1 MSINNY
7 ALNLRKKLIEAHE
20 PVVPEAFDG
29 VTKDKVRLVLAQ
41 IDRASD
47 NMVDAVFAMLD
58 NRPSWFPKAPKGAS
72 FCDGATVA
80 HIGAHIGI
88 LQRGRE
94 TKLDREGRDYWL
106 KPLWEIGA
114 VMKCY
119 LDTNFGIFLDY
130 VHKTKS
136 PNNCYKL
143 DPTFRSLFNWPPP
156 YLEKQVYLW
165 MTKDSLRKRLAEQ
178 ARIRD
183 ILEQQLENKHK
194 DLINLSADFYAK
206 KFLEGFKVVYVDDSD
221 GERIPEHYA
230 KKLKEAGLEITLD
243 DSMPDVLLHNP
254 ETEELWVIEAVTSDG
269 EVDIHKQQS
278 MIDFSLRHDKKGIGF
293 TTSYPDWK
301 TAAQRQAK
309 MKNLASDSY
318 LWIAEDPTRQ
328 FHIETY

>member
-7 ALNLRKKLIEAHE
+7 ALDIRKKLAEAHE
-20 PVVPEAFDG
+20 PVVPEAFNG
-29 VTKDKVRLVLAQ
+29 VTKDKIRRVLHQ

-58 NRPSWFPKAPKGAS
+58 DRPSWFPKAPESAA

-80 HIGAHIGI
+80 HIGAHVGI

-114 VMKCY
+114 VVKCY
-119 LDTNFGIFLDY
+119 LDAKNGVFLDNF
-130 VHKTKS
+130 HKTKS

-143 DPTFRSLFNWPPP
+143 EAQFRSILHMPSPHWEAQINQWKN
-156 YLEKQVYLW
+156 E
-165 MTKDSLRKRLAEQ
+165 DAIRRRLAEQ
-178 ARIRD
+178 AKIGATF
-183 ILEQQLENKHK
+183 EQQVENKHK
-194 DLINLSADFYAK
+194 DLIKLSADFYAK
-206 KFLEGFKVVYVDDSD
+206 KFLKGFNVVYVDDSD
-221 GERIPEHYA
+221 GDRIPEHYA

-254 ETEELWVIEAVTSDG
+254 ETNELWVIEAVTSDG

-301 TAAQRQAK
+301 TAAKRQAK